1 LLVIAQIHLPCLYFT
16 HYFVIEVGISKSIEM
31 YTDRRL
37 DSSGIKMQRSV
48 YVLLLIIIYRH
59 GYNSVVFIKLAT
71 QNKWNVSFVVVDIPA
86 A

>member
-1 LLVIAQIHLPCLYFT
+1 
-16 HYFVIEVGISKSIEM
+16 M

-37 DSSGIKMQRSV
+37 DRSGIKMQRSV

-59 GYNSVVFIKLAT
+59 GYNSVVFIKLAK
-71 QNKWNVSFVVVDIPA
+71 QNKWNVNFIAVNIPA